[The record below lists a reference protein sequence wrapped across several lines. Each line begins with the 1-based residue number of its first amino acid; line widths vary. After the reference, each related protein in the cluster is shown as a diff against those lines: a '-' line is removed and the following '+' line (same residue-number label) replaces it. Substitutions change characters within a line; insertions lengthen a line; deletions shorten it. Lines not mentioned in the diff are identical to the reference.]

1 MKPTVNDSAAPGNG
15 TPEAPTPKPET
26 FPIVG
31 IGASAGGL
39 AAFEAFF
46 SGMPPDSDTG
56 MAFVLVQHLAP
67 DHKSMLSS
75 LVSRY
80 TRMRVQEA
88 EDGMPIRPDCA
99 YIIPPSR
106 NMSVRDGA
114 LYLVEQ
120 DRQHG
125 VRLPIDY
132 LFRSLAEDQHERA
145 ISIVLSGTGS
155 DGTLGTRAIKGEG
168 GLTLAQTPDTTEFSG
183 MPQSAIDTGMV
194 DMVVPPNE
202 MPARLIAYVE
212 RAWWNAAQP
221 SAMAG
226 GGGEAGLRTVL
237 ALVKTHT
244 GHDLSPYKPST
255 IVRRVRRR
263 MAVLQIETMEAYA
276 RFLCGAPSELDA
288 LFYDLLIGVTSFFR
302 DAPAFAALQEYVLPA
317 LFDGHDEDSMIRIW
331 VPGCA
336 TGEEAYSLAI
346 LVQERLEERRR
357 GPGMLIFAT
366 DIDTRAIQHARAGI
380 YPASITA
387 DVPPE
392 RLARHFTREPG
403 GAYRISKSIRSS
415 VVFSKQDVTRDPPFS
430 RLDLIACRNVLI
442 YMGADL
448 QKRLIPL
455 FHYALKPNGFL
466 LLGMSETVGEFANEY
481 TAVDRKAR
489 LYRRNISPMP
499 GRAAGPIG
507 VSGSS
512 SGPATPVRAQTRP
525 KHEVDSSLREIIER
539 ELLRHTSPVGVLVNP
554 RGDILYLHGR
564 TGQFL
569 EPTAGAAGL
578 NVLRMARDGLR
589 PSLAGALESAAA
601 TQEIASRN
609 PVRVRTNGSWTD
621 VRVTVRPVRQD
632 RVGSHGADLF
642 VVAFDEIRDPGADA
656 HAPAESAA
664 APMDAAATDER
675 VDALRRD
682 VMAKE
687 DRIRTLQEEM
697 ETSCEELQSANEEL
711 QSVNEELQSTNEEL
725 ETSKEELQALNEE
738 LTTINAELHS
748 SIVELSRANNDM
760 NNLLAG
766 TGIGTLFTDHD
777 LRILRF
783 TPPAAKV
790 INLIPADV
798 GRPIGHIAS
807 KLMDYSSL
815 EADIK
820 SVLDTLVSKH
830 IEVQTANGAWYLMHI
845 RPYRTLENAI
855 EGAVV
860 TFDEISEMRKAREAL
875 RETQILRRM
884 AAAII
889 DSRDPVILQD
899 LSGQVL
905 AWNPAACSMYGWTE
919 AEALEIKACDRIPDA
934 AVQSELQSLLGLS
947 QGAALDPY
955 GAERLCKDG
964 STIRVLVTATA
975 LVKDDGEVYGVA
987 STERRLEP

>member
-1 MKPTVNDSAAPGNG
+1 MTTSENDNVDRSPGAPDVA
-15 TPEAPTPKPET
+15 TPRPET

-46 SGMPPDSDTG
+46 SGMPPDADTG

-80 TRMRVQEA
+80 TRMRVQEV

-99 YIIPPSR
+99 YIIPPNR
-106 NMSVRDGA
+106 NMSVRGGA
-114 LYLVEQ
+114 LHLVEQ

-168 GLTLAQTPDTTEFSG
+168 GLTLAQSPDSTEFTG

-194 DMVVPPNE
+194 DMVVAPNE
-202 MPARLIAYVE
+202 MPARLLAYVE

-221 SAMAG
+221 GAPAG
-226 GGGEAGLRTVL
+226 AGNESGLRTVL

-302 DAPAFAALQEYVLPA
+302 DGPAFAALEEHVLPA
-317 LFDGHDEDSMIRIW
+317 LFDGHGEDSMIRIW

-366 DIDTRAIQHARAGI
+366 DIDSRAILHARTGV

-387 DVPPE
+387 DVSPE

-403 GAYRISKSIRSS
+403 GAYRISKNIRSS
-415 VVFSKQDVTRDPPFS
+415 VIFSKQDVTRDPPFS

-442 YMGADL
+442 YMGAEL

-489 LYRRNISPMP
+489 LYRRNLSPMP

-507 VSGSS
+507 VSGPSS
-512 SGPATPVRAQTRP
+512 SPAPARVPTRP

-539 ELLRHTSPVGVLVNP
+539 ELLRHTSPVGVLVNL

-589 PSLAGALESAAA
+589 PSLAGALETAAA
-601 TQEIASRN
+601 TQDIASRD
-609 PVRVRTNGSWTD
+609 PVRVGTNGSWTD
-621 VRVTVRPVRQD
+621 VRVTVRPVRQE
-632 RVGSHGADLF
+632 RIGSHGADLF
-642 VVAFDEIRDPGADA
+642 VVAFDEVPKPGSGAQADA
-656 HAPAESAA
+656 EAPAGQAT
-664 APMDAAATDER
+664 PQATDER

-815 EADIK
+815 EADIQ
-820 SVLDTLVSKH
+820 SVLDTLISKH

-860 TFDEISEMRKAREAL
+860 TFDEITEMRKAREAL

-884 AAAII
+884 APAII

-899 LSGQVL
+899 LTGQAL

-919 AEALEIKACDRIPDA
+919 AEALELKASDRISAGTVQRELA
-934 AVQSELQSLLGLS
+934 ALGGLNR
-947 QGAALDPY
+947 GEALDPY
-955 GAERLCKDG
+955 AAERLCKDG

-987 STERRLEP
+987 STERKLDT